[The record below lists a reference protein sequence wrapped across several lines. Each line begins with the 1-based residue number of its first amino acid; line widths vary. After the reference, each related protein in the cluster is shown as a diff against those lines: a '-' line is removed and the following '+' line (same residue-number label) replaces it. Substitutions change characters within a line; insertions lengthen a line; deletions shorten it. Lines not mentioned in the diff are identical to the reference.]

1 MMRAAMSM
9 RTKFYP
15 KELRELRA
23 GRPVGAGLMEAMAIG
38 YPGETEREEENGGC
52 VRGQVI

>member
-9 RTKFYP
+9 RTKFHP

-23 GRPVGAGLMEAMAIG
+23 GRPVGAGLMEAMTRG